1 MKSQQL
7 MSALMMAV
15 GAMLLAFGLYASDSI
30 ADRMSNFFTGHFTDA
45 TSWYLIGGAMLL
57 VVGAVSLCF
66 PRRRKL
72 F

>member
-7 MSALMMAV
+7 ISALMMAV

-45 TSWYLIGGAMLL
+45 QAGISLVARRCLSWA
-57 VVGAVSLCF
+57 
-66 PRRRKL
+66 R
-72 F
+72 